1 MTLSASHPPIDPRRA
16 RDFLIEMIRRIPD
29 RFKAW
34 KSVAE
39 VSGDDEQ
46 ILRVADDKSDFGMA
60 LLKLAAHMGETLT
73 GQINRVPEKNFLA
86 FLDFLGIDR
95 KPPQPARAPL
105 TFVLSDKAPTDR
117 LVPGGTQ
124 VGAAKREDVV
134 FETDL
139 DLIVTRATLAGAF
152 SVDLLKDLYI
162 DLSGLL
168 AAPDANGLEV
178 FRDAGEP
185 SAWQPN
191 QHALYIGHDSL
202 FANADQAGAD
212 LTVEFTLASGDQLPT
227 LRWEYSTAAGWRQPE
242 KVATGNSGYS
252 LKTPGIAP
260 VTVAGHDHAGAMISR
275 SSYWVRATT
284 TDAAPVQV
292 SSIAVGTVIDD
303 RPVPAYLAFFN
314 NVPLDI
320 SKDFFPFG
328 ERPKFNDTLYIA
340 SRQTFSIPDAVITLD
355 VVLSHAAPQPV
366 DTVNLAWE
374 YWDGFSWRIVG
385 TTTQD
390 GAPTG
395 GDFEFSD
402 TSNAFTQDGKVEF
415 RCPPIVPTGPPNVPT
430 AVNGIDDYWIRIRIV
445 AGDYGREAGYQQTA
459 NAALQKELAEIETDS
474 QKYQSILA
482 LLTRNGLV
490 DTFMYVAATFAAPS
504 VKSMN
509 LSYSVTTSG
518 KAHALLTENS
528 FTYRDVTA
536 PGPFQP
542 FFGWDES
549 RPALYLEFDPVTT
562 QTGTPLSIYLQ
573 VVQPLYGPRQP
584 DQAIGS
590 AGAAVVVW
598 WYWNGTDWQRL
609 PAEDETK
616 NLTRSGLLRFI
627 SPANAKE
634 RYLFGRKGLWI
645 RASLESGG
653 YTAPP
658 RLGAIALNTVW
669 ASHGVTFRDH
679 ILGSSNG
686 DPDQRFQFAKTPIL
700 AGQIIEVREPT
711 PPGDADQQRIAAD
724 EGPDAVRTVNDA
736 AGNVIEVWV
745 RWHAVSAMSLSTPS
759 DRHYVVDHVT
769 GTIAFGDSVHG
780 RIPPAGKDSIV
791 ARIYRAGGGA
801 KGQCAPRTLSEL
813 KTTIP
818 LVDQVFNLE
827 ASHGG
832 ADAEAIASVA
842 TSGPLRIKS
851 RDRAVTVEDYEW
863 LAREAAPEVAKSR
876 CLALTR
882 ADSLTKENRQGTDP
896 GWTTVIIVA
905 HGDEDQP
912 LPTEN
917 LLNTV
922 KDFLTARA
930 LATLGSRI
938 DVIGPRY
945 VAIDVAT
952 EVIPLR
958 IEEAKTVEKRVFDKL
973 RAFLHPL
980 SGGPDGQGWEFGRT
994 IYLSEVGAVVQGT
1007 EGVDRVRNLSI
1018 RKSGSNQPQERI
1030 ALASNDLAAS
1040 GHHTIVATGA

>member
-16 RDFLIEMIRRIPD
+16 KHFLIEMIRRIPD
-29 RFKAW
+29 RFKEW
-34 KSVAE
+34 KSAAE
-39 VSGDDEQ
+39 VSGDDDQ
-46 ILRVADDKSDFGMA
+46 ILSVADDKSDFGMA

-117 LVPGGTQ
+117 LVPRGTQ

-134 FETDL
+134 FETEL
-139 DLIVTRATLAGAF
+139 DLIVTRAILAGAF
-152 SVDLLKDLYI
+152 SVDLRKDRYI
-162 DLSGLL
+162 ELSGLL
-168 AAPDANGLEV
+168 AAPDAAGLEV
-178 FRDAGEP
+178 FGDAGGP
-185 SAWQPN
+185 SAWQANP
-191 QHALYIGHDSL
+191 HALYIGHDSL
-202 FANADQAGAD
+202 YANADRAGAG
-212 LTVEFTLASGDQLPT
+212 LTVEFTLAKDDQLPI
-227 LRWEYSTAAGWRQPE
+227 LRWEYSTAAGWREPE
-242 KVATGNSGYS
+242 EVTTGNSGYS

-260 VTVAGHDHAGAMISR
+260 VTVAGHDDVGAMVSR
-275 SSYWVRATT
+275 SSYWLRAKTN
-284 TDAAPVQV
+284 DAVPVQV
-292 SSIAVGTVIDD
+292 SSIAVGTVIYD
-303 RPVPAYLAFFN
+303 RLVPAYLAFFN

-340 SRQTFSIPDAVITLD
+340 SLQALSIPRALITLD
-355 VVLSHAAPQPV
+355 VVLSQALPQPV
-366 DTVNLAWE
+366 ETVSLAWE
-374 YWDGFSWRIVG
+374 YWDGSIWRIVG
-385 TTTQD
+385 TTTQG
-390 GAPTG
+390 GAPTA

-402 TSNAFTQDGKVEF
+402 TSQAFTQAGAVTF
-415 RCPPIVPTGPPNVPT
+415 RCPPIVPTS
-430 AVNGIDDYWIRIRIV
+430 VNGIDDYWIRIRII

-459 NAALQKELAEIETDS
+459 NAALQQELAEIETDS
-474 QKYQSILA
+474 KKYQSILA
-482 LLTRNGLV
+482 LLTKNGLV
-490 DTFMYVAATFAAPS
+490 DTFMYVAATFAVPS
-504 VKSMN
+504 IKSMD
-509 LSYSVTTSG
+509 LSYSVTSSG

-542 FFGWDES
+542 FFGWNEN
-549 RPALYLEFDPVTT
+549 RPALYLVFDPVTT
-562 QTGTPLSIYLQ
+562 PTGTALSIYLQ
-573 VVQPLYGPRQP
+573 VVQPLYGSRQP
-584 DQAIGS
+584 AQAIGS
-590 AGAAVVVW
+590 AGAAIVVW

-609 PAEDETK
+609 PAEDETT

-627 SPANAKE
+627 SPANARE

-653 YTAPP
+653 YAAPP
-658 RLGAIALNTVW
+658 RLGSIALNTVW

-724 EGPDAVRTVNDA
+724 EGPDAVRTVTDA

-745 RWHAVSAMSLSTPS
+745 RWHAVSAMSLSTPA

-769 GTIAFGDSVHG
+769 GTITFGDSVHG
-780 RIPPAGKDSIV
+780 RIPPAGKDSIMV
-791 ARIYRAGGGA
+791 RIYRAGGGA
-801 KGQCAPRTLSEL
+801 KGQCALRTLTEL

-832 ADAEAIASVA
+832 ADAEAIANVA
-842 TSGPLRIKS
+842 ISGPLRIKS
-851 RDRAVTVEDYEW
+851 RNRAVTVEDYEW
-863 LAREAAPEVAKSR
+863 LAREAAGEVAKSR
-876 CLALTR
+876 CLALTS
-882 ADSLTKENRQGTDP
+882 ADSLTKDNRQGTAP
-896 GWTTVIIVA
+896 GWITVIIVP

-917 LLNTV
+917 LLHTV
-922 KDFLTARA
+922 KDFLTDRA

-945 VAIDVAT
+945 VPIDVAA

-958 IEEAKTVEKRVFDKL
+958 IEEAKAVEKRVFDEL

-980 SGGPDGQGWEFGRT
+980 SGGPDGEGWEFGRA

-1018 RKSGSNQPQERI
+1018 RKSGSDRPQERI
-1030 ALASNDLAAS
+1030 AMASNDLAAS

>member
-1 MTLSASHPPIDPRRA
+1 MTLSVRPPPIDPRRA
-16 RDFLIEMIRRIPD
+16 RDLLIEMIRRIPD
-29 RFKAW
+29 RFAAW
-34 KSVAE
+34 KSE
-39 VSGDDEQ
+39 TEISGDDNQ
-46 ILRVADDKSDFGMA
+46 ILSVADDQSDFGMA

-73 GQINRVPEKNFLA
+73 GQINRVPDKNFLA
-86 FLDFLGIDR
+86 FLDFLGVDR
-95 KPPQPARAPL
+95 KPPKPARAPL
-105 TFVLSDKAPTDR
+105 TFVLSEKAPTDR

-134 FETDL
+134 FETEL

-152 SVDLLKDLYI
+152 SVDLRKDRYI
-162 DLSGLL
+162 DLSGLV
-168 AAPDANGLEV
+168 ATPHADGLEV
-178 FRDAGEP
+178 FADAGGP
-185 SAWQPN
+185 SAWQANP
-191 QHALYIGHDSL
+191 HALYIGHDSL
-202 FANADQAGAD
+202 FANADRAGAD
-212 LTVEFTLASGDQLPT
+212 LTVEFTLAQDDQLPI
-227 LRWEYSTAAGWRQPE
+227 LRWEYSTATGWREPE
-242 KVATGNSGYS
+242 KVTTGNSGYF

-260 VTVAGHDHAGAMISR
+260 MTVAGHDGAGAMISR
-275 SSYWVRATT
+275 SSYWVRAKT

-292 SSIAVGTVIDD
+292 RSIAVGTVIAD

-320 SKDFFPFG
+320 TKDFFPFG
-328 ERPKFNDTLYIA
+328 ERPRFNDTLYIA
-340 SRQTFSIPDAVITLD
+340 SHQAFSIPDAVLGLA
-355 VVLSHAAPQPV
+355 VVLSQAPRQPV
-366 DTVNLAWE
+366 AAVSLDWE
-374 YWDGFSWRIVG
+374 YWDGSSWRIVG

-402 TSNAFTQDGKVEF
+402 TSKAFTQEGAVTF
-415 RCPPIVPTGPPNVPT
+415 RCPPIVATS
-430 AVNGIDDYWIRIRIV
+430 VNGIDDYWIRIRII

-459 NAALQKELAEIETDS
+459 NEALQKELGEIESDS
-474 QKYQSILA
+474 AKYQSILA
-482 LLTRNGLV
+482 LLTKNGLV

-504 VKSMN
+504 IKSMD
-509 LSYSVTTSG
+509 LSYSVTTGG

-528 FTYRDVTA
+528 FVYRDVTA

-542 FFGWDES
+542 FFGWNES
-549 RPALYLEFDPVTT
+549 RPVLYLEFDPVTT

-573 VVQPLYGPRQP
+573 VVQPLYGPRKP
-584 DQAIGS
+584 AQAIGS

-609 PAEDETK
+609 PLEDETT

-627 SPANAKE
+627 SPANAQE

-653 YTAPP
+653 YTTPP

-669 ASHGVTFRDH
+669 ASHGMTFRDH

-711 PPGDADQQRIAAD
+711 PPGDAEQQRIAAD
-724 EGPDAVRTVNDA
+724 EGPDAVRTVTDA

-745 RWHAVSAMSLSTPS
+745 RWHAVSAMSLSTPA

-769 GTIAFGDSVHG
+769 GTITFGDSVHG

-791 ARIYRAGGGA
+791 GRIYRAGGGA
-801 KGQCAPRTLSEL
+801 KGQCASRTLSEL

-827 ASHGG
+827 ASRGG
-832 ADAEAIASVA
+832 ADAEAIVNVA

-863 LAREAAPEVAKSR
+863 LAREASGEVAKSR

-882 ADSLTKENRQGTDP
+882 ADSLIGENRQGTDP
-896 GWTTVIIVA
+896 GWITVIIVPY
-905 HGDEDQP
+905 GDEDQP

-922 KDFLTARA
+922 KDFLTARS
-930 LATLGSRI
+930 LATLNNRI

-945 VAIDVAT
+945 VAIDVAA

-980 SGGPDGQGWEFGRT
+980 SGGPDGEGWEFGRAM
-994 IYLSEVGAVVQGT
+994 YLSEVGAVVQGT
-1007 EGVDRVRNLSI
+1007 EGVDRVRKLSI
-1018 RKSGSNQPQERI
+1018 RKSGSDQSQESI
-1030 ALASNDLAAS
+1030 AMGSNDLAAS